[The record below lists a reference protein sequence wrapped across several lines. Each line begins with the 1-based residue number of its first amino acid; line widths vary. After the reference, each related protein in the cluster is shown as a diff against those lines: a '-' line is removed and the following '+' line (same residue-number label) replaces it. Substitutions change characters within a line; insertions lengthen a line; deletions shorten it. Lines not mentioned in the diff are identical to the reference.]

1 MSLVADISMG
11 IVVTM
16 VGMVIIFVFGSAAVP
31 IGDFVQDR
39 GGIDKY
45 DGDQFINGT
54 QDVMFLWV
62 PLLGIAGTWIVVGIR
77 HYRRQRIEAARR
89 RTF

>member
-1 MSLVADISMG
+1 MSLVADFSMAV
-11 IVVTM
+11 VVTFI
-16 VGMVIIFVFGSAAVP
+16 GMIMIFVFGSAAVP
-31 IGDFVQDR
+31 VGDFVQDQ

-45 DGDQFINGT
+45 DGDSFINGT

-62 PLLGIAGTWIVVGIR
+62 PTLGIAGTWVVVAIR
-77 HYRRQRIEAARR
+77 HYRRQKLEAARQ